1 LKINSLKRLCTIIFV
16 LLCSYSV
23 YASAIDRKSLYPFQK
38 DATLFE
44 VNRVIIKGNNSF
56 KTSELFS
63 IISTRE
69 SSLNFVHSLL
79 NYYYDEGSKNSFTPK
94 TILNSLD
101 QALKPFQV
109 EYKFINEERLKIDSS
124 SIFNYYNKNGFHL
137 VSVDYKVY
145 GDTLKKQNVVEFEI
159 NEGER
164 FKINDIVVLGIDS
177 VDSKVKD
184 YILNSVNRLQ
194 NQYYDENE
202 VISKINS
209 LHNKLLNNGYFFAR
223 KINENIIINKENLT
237 DSITIAFNTGGRYR
251 FGKVNFLDIVEKQK
265 KVSDILK
272 RKMITWKEG
281 EYYSKLKFE
290 RTVRNL
296 LALGAFSSV
305 SIDTVSIVDSVINYV
320 VITNYR
326 NQREALVEPG
336 FNQTQ
341 NFFYNLFIEGNLTH
355 RNLFGATQTG
365 NVKASILNRD
375 MGAYLNT
382 PRQGFFDYLANIID
396 EYYLG
401 FSYFDPFAFR
411 INDATFGIGV
421 NPYYSRRRIE
431 NFFIL
436 NNFMFPISI
445 PIRFKTNLDLSNLS
459 INLNFERQ
467 QPEGFDEFVESG
479 FEDEDFERVF
489 QSLVLYSDLNNYFK
503 NTNSWLSSF
512 QINVRAVRDK
522 RNNPFLPTKGH
533 LISSDVDLAVAGLTR
548 YIRLL
553 GNAAKYIS
561 LSNQEVVA
569 VKARVGG
576 FLFFQ
581 EGNRYVPLDKQIFS
595 GGANSV
601 RGWASRRL
609 RYTSNDISGLE
620 SNSRRLLE
628 NFVGNSLILETA
640 IEYRYKFGKPE
651 VNLGAI
657 SEHIESMGMT
667 FFLDAGN
674 SYGWL
679 LGENDFNIGDIFTK
693 IGFSGGTGLT
703 YETPV
708 GPVRLDVA
716 LPIYGPINYNYEA
729 IWNTKSA
736 LSNLAW
742 HIGLGYSF

>member
-1 LKINSLKRLCTIIFV
+1 MKINSIKRLGAIFIV

-44 VNRVIIKGNNSF
+44 VNKVIIKGNNSF
-56 KTSELFS
+56 KSSELFT

-94 TILNSLD
+94 TILNSLE

-124 SIFNYYNKNGFHL
+124 SIFNFYNKNGFHL
-137 VSVDYKVY
+137 VSVNFKVY
-145 GDTLKKQNVVEFEI
+145 GDTLKKQNIVEFEI

-164 FKINDIVVLGIDS
+164 FKINNIKVLGIDS
-177 VDSKVKD
+177 VEYKIKE

-237 DSITIAFNTGGRYR
+237 DSITITFNTGGRYK
-251 FGKVNFLDIVEKQK
+251 FGKVNFFDIVEKQK
-265 KVSDILK
+265 KVTDILK
-272 RKMITWKEG
+272 RKMISWKEG

-296 LALGAFSSV
+296 LSLGAFSSV
-305 SIDTVSIVDSVINYV
+305 SIDTVNIVDSVINYV

-326 NQREALVEPG
+326 NQREALIEPG
-336 FNQTQ
+336 VNQTQ
-341 NFFYNLFIEGNLTH
+341 NLFYNLFIEGNLTH

-365 NVKASILNRD
+365 NIKASILNRD

-382 PRQGFFDYLANIID
+382 PRQGILDYLANIID

-411 INDATFGIGV
+411 IDDATFGVGV
-421 NPYYSRRRIE
+421 SPYYSRRRIE

-436 NNFMFPISI
+436 NNFMLPISF
-445 PIRFKTNLDLSNLS
+445 PVRFKTNLDLTNLS
-459 INLNFERQ
+459 FNLNFERQ
-467 QPEGFDEFVESG
+467 QPEGFDDFVESG
-479 FEDEDFERVF
+479 FENEDFERVF

-503 NTNSWLSSF
+503 NNNALLSSF
-512 QINVRAVRDK
+512 QFNFRALRDK
-522 RNNPFLPTKGH
+522 RNNPFLPSKGH
-533 LISSDVDLAVAGLTR
+533 LVSADLEFAVLGLTR
-548 YIRLL
+548 YNRLL
-553 GNAAKYIS
+553 LSAITFKE
-561 LSNQEVVA
+561 LSNQEVLGL
-569 VKARVGG
+569 KAKFGG
-576 FLFFQ
+576 ILFFQ
-581 EGNRYVPLDKQIFS
+581 EGNRYVPLDKQLFS

-609 RYTSNDISGLE
+609 RYTTNDISGLE

-628 NFVGNSLILETA
+628 NFVGNSLVVETA

-693 IGFSGGTGLT
+693 IGFSGGTGIT

-716 LPIYGPINYNYEA
+716 LPIYGPINYNYES
-729 IWNTKSA
+729 IWNTQNA
-736 LSNLAW
+736 FSNLAW